1 MFCEGWSLNPYLSSP
16 TLATGLGYNWGNSTP
31 VDPSSISDSRSG
43 SVAIVGKSGFLHS
56 LHGAPHLHHP
66 GHDKMS
72 DRETLLSMGFD
83 PARVDCECVT
93 FWCTLGFTL
102 FPLPARHNLRV
113 LIRSAVLSIVT

>member
-1 MFCEGWSLNPYLSSP
+1 MMFSSRCSFYGYPTPMFCEGWSLNPYLSSP

-66 GHDKMS
+66 
-72 DRETLLSMGFD
+72 R
-83 PARVDCECVT
+83 PR
-93 FWCTLGFTL
+93 
-102 FPLPARHNLRV
+102 
-113 LIRSAVLSIVT
+113 